1 MAALARLLDRLA
13 AGLTAAL
20 AFAALS
26 VFLSGMAL
34 RALAPSLAGGWAEES
49 TIYLVVWASL
59 LASADAVAKDDHVRM
74 DAVTRLLPPRGR
86 TAASVAAGLAAFA
99 YCAALAWFGW
109 LTVEFALRMDERGPS
124 AMRLPMAWYY
134 ASLPCAMAL
143 CAARVLLRAAARLK
157 SPGPPGLRAGG
168 E

>member
-1 MAALARLLDRLA
+1 MALARFLDRLTA
-13 AGLTAAL
+13 SLTAGL
-20 AFAALS
+20 AFAALF
-26 VFLSGMAL
+26 VFLLGMAL
-34 RALAPSLAGGWAEES
+34 RALAPSLSGGWAEEA

-59 LASADAVAKDDHVRM
+59 LGAADAVAKDDHVRM

-86 TAASVAAGLAAFA
+86 AVAGALAGLAAFA

-109 LTVEFALRMDERGPS
+109 LTVEFAVRMDERGPS

-134 ASLPCAMAL
+134 AGLPCAMAL
-143 CAARVLLRAAARLK
+143 CASRILLRAALRAGIPE
-157 SPGPPGLRAGG
+157 SPGLRAGG